1 MKNLLILGMNTNLL
15 QELKKVVSNKK
26 STQTIDRL
34 YNFLEKNLNEISAIE
49 IDEAK
54 NVHSPQT
61 DDDVEKIITTYCLD
75 NKKSIIIKELES
87 IGYNPKY
94 RGTKYLV
101 DTILEIYKNTD
112 VRLDSLQSDFYPIVA
127 KKYNKSVQNIKNC
140 IKTATNSMYLECDIE
155 KLKSYFNLYEDKKP
169 TVRQVVFTIINHISK

>member
-1 MKNLLILGMNTNLL
+1 MKDLLILGMDTKLL
-15 QELKKVVSNKK
+15 QQLKKGISNKK
-26 STQTIDRL
+26 NTADTL
-34 YNFLEKNLNEISAIE
+34 FNFIEKHSSELLAIE
-49 IDEAK
+49 FDETK
-54 NVHSPQT
+54 NVHSPRSIN
-61 DDDVEKIITTYCLD
+61 DMDNILSVYRLD
-75 NKKSIIIKELES
+75 NKRNIVVNELES